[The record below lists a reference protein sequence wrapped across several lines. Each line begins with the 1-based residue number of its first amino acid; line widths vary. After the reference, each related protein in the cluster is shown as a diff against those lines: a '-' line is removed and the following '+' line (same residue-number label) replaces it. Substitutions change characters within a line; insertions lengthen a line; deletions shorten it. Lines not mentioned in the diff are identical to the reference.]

1 MLCFDMYSAVACEK
15 CLVAGYVAEV
25 LPIDLHIEMCVC
37 MCVLVHVCV
46 RVCVCVCVFVCVGKG
61 NNVML
66 YMIVIKRQCIVHTVI
81 LGLLVKLPDI
91 GSLCDSHLVQ

>member
-1 MLCFDMYSAVACEK
+1 M
-15 CLVAGYVAEV
+15 
-25 LPIDLHIEMCVC
+25 
-37 MCVLVHVCV
+37 HVCV
-46 RVCVCVCVFVCVGKG
+46 SACVRACVCVCVCVFVCVGKC